1 MASEALSQRGQFIE
15 VSWGFQGLLIC
26 SMVFLVLRWAMLEK
40 VLGDVASRCWPC
52 LVAKFSH
59 VEVHGDRLACL
70 LHRPTTCNHETRG

>member
-1 MASEALSQRGQFIE
+1 
-15 VSWGFQGLLIC
+15 
-26 SMVFLVLRWAMLEK
+26 MVFLVLRWAMLEK